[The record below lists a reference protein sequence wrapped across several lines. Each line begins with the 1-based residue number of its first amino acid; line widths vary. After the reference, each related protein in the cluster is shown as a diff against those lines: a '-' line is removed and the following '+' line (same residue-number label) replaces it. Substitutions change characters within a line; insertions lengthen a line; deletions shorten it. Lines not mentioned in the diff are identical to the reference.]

1 MVIHRTGYN
10 RLYGVISKWA
20 PKPEEQETQPPVS
33 NTEDT
38 DPPNANSQATASN
51 EARPTTSLSASA
63 PAFSPVTSPAPP
75 LTDAPPPDVS
85 TTDEFAQTGAVNE
98 DLFDDVTPIDET
110 MRVRSDDDL
119 FTDDFTPVA
128 QPVVEQAA
136 PVPVPVQAQPTTDA
150 PRRGGRGGR
159 GRGRGD
165 AQSRQAPKPTP
176 QPDHQQDSNGT
187 TPQQHQ
193 APEFAPTGPRKDS
206 TPAVQGDRR
215 STGGVRK
222 PKLSE
227 AELAEKMERIKLKN
241 AELNAAHERAE
252 ADAASFA
259 HREAEAKVKAE
270 QRAKEE
276 RRDRQQMMGEREK
289 NRMRKLRAQEG
300 REWDSE
306 KQEGDFGKGGRFDKK
321 GGFAGDHKDYTDG
334 REYLYREP
342 RGGREG
348 GGRGGRG
355 GRDGRPAQHQPS
367 APPKQEDFPALP
379 GSDKVGGEERPKV
392 ARESSGLAGRSW
404 ADQVESAS

>member
-1 MVIHRTGYN
+1 MWQ
-10 RLYGVISKWA
+10 SKWA
-20 PKPEEQETQPPVS
+20 PKPEEQETQPPVT

-38 DPPNANSQATASN
+38 DPPNANSQTTASN
-51 EARPTTSLSASA
+51 ETRPTTSLSASA

-136 PVPVPVQAQPTTDA
+136 PVPVPVQAQPNTDA

-159 GRGRGD
+159 GKGRGD

-176 QPDHQQDSNGT
+176 QPDHQQDPNGT
-187 TPQQHQ
+187 THQQHQ
-193 APEFAPTGPRKDS
+193 APDSAPTGPRKDS
-206 TPAVQGDRR
+206 TPAVRGDRR

-321 GGFAGDHKDYTDG
+321 GGFAGDQKDYTDG

-355 GRDGRPAQHQPS
+355 GKEGRPAQHQPS